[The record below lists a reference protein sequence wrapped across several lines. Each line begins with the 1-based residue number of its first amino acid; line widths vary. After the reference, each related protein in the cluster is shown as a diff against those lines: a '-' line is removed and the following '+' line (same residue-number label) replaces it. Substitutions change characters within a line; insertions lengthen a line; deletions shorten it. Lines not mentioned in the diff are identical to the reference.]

1 MKTGKD
7 GISDIISVFNMYE
20 QKMYHIAYAILR
32 DSYQAEDAV
41 MDAFVRLLERQYSI
55 EDPAANATKR
65 LIIQVTRSAAIDLYR
80 KNSKET
86 ERQTLVDDPS
96 ALRSSGQKDAFTFE
110 AGDLESMLQHLPQI
124 YRDVLYCNIGM
135 CFTAAMSESF
145 RPKKLQMNSASA
157 KVPSAKERSG
167 GCRCCGSEWINVNA
181 AVRSFSVRF

>member
-20 QKMYHIAYAILR
+20 QKMYHIAYAILH

-80 KNSKET
+80 KNKRET

-96 ALRSSGQKDAFTFE
+96 ALRSSGQENAFTFE

-124 YRDVLYCNIGM
+124 YRDVLYCSYVRELSTEEIADELGI
-135 CFTAAMSESF
+135 S
-145 RPKKLQMNSASA
+145 QSAVR
-157 KVPSAKERSG
+157 KRKERGLRMLRERMDKSK
-167 GCRCCGSEWINVNA
+167 GSCEV
-181 AVRSFSVRF
+181 V

>member
-20 QKMYHIAYAILR
+20 QKMYHIAYAILH

-80 KNSKET
+80 KNSRET

-110 AGDLESMLQHLPQI
+110 AGGVHV
-124 YRDVLYCNIGM
+124 R
-135 CFTAAMSESF
+135 
-145 RPKKLQMNSASA
+145 
-157 KVPSAKERSG
+157 G
-167 GCRCCGSEWINVNA
+167 G
-181 AVRSFSVRF
+181 